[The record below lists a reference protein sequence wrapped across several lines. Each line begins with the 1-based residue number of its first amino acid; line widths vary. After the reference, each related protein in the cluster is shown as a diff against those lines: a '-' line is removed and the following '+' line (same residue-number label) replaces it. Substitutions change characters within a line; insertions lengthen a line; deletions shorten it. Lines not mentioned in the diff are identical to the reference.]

1 MYYIFFSSIFI
12 SFIKENQHFHILCIL
27 SLPHIVV
34 HNRKLSQE
42 ICFILPL
49 CVCVCVCVCVF
60 ILFYLLVSSGCTTS
74 VTYVSSWDQRS
85 FVESI
90 SRASAKFLHLFFWIY
105 SISPPK
111 MKTPIYNLFTM
122 QDYVQ
127 GAPRKKQLI
136 VSFVKHLKGKSWKH
150 YEGHFSVSVS
160 KLN

>member
-49 CVCVCVCVCVF
+49 CVCVCVSVCVCVCVCVSVCVF

-122 QDYVQ
+122 
-127 GAPRKKQLI
+127 
-136 VSFVKHLKGKSWKH
+136 
-150 YEGHFSVSVS
+150 
-160 KLN
+160 